1 MEIIYQNDFV
11 SWWMKTAHT
20 DVEVAGDIP
29 ALVDALER
37 HGKALGDPESHS
49 VVISKLGL
57 RALRRTPPTDV
68 TPYAVNPP
76 VIRVLYGFVDKG
88 DGQLAAVL
96 LIGGDKTKLQN
107 DWYPLNVGE
116 AERRLAVLATKEEW
130 RIVR

>member
-1 MEIIYQNDFV
+1 MG
-11 SWWMKTAHT
+11 ST
-20 DVEVAGDIP
+20 
-29 ALVDALER
+29 
-37 HGKALGDPESHS
+37 S
-49 VVISKLGL
+49 
-57 RALRRTPPTDV
+57 
-68 TPYAVNPP
+68 PYAVNPP

-107 DWYPLNVGE
+107 DWYLLNVGE